1 MDKTVGITG
10 ISGAV
15 GGFLK
20 PYLKSKGM
28 RVVSLDEK
36 TRRLDRPNFL
46 PEDESMDWI
55 IHIGAHT
62 SIEESW
68 SDPFKFYT
76 GNSLATLAALEIA
89 HVNKAKFIYISSY
102 VYGVPQYTPIDE
114 AHPVDATNP
123 YAASKLISE
132 HICNEIAEL
141 CELPLIIFRPFQI
154 YGPRGKLQKL

>member
-1 MDKTVGITG
+1 MNKDSNKKQLTGMVVSSSMDKTVGITG

-15 GGFLK
+15 GSFLK
-20 PYLKSKGM
+20 PYLKSNGV

-36 TRRLDRPNFL
+36 TRRLDRPNFM
-46 PEDESMDWI
+46 PEDAPMDWI

-102 VYGVPQYTPIDE
+102 VYGVPNIPQLMKHILWMPQILMLRVSLSLSTF
-114 AHPVDATNP
+114 VM
-123 YAASKLISE
+123 KLLNCVSS
-132 HICNEIAEL
+132 L
-141 CELPLIIFRPFQI
+141 
-154 YGPRGKLQKL
+154 